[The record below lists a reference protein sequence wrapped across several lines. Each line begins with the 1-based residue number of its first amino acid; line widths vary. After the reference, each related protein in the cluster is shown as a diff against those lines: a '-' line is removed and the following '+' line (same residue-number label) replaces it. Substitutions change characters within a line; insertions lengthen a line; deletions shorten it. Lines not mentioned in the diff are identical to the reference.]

1 MWLYGTTFQL
11 TNKQALTRQL
21 TKYVRNGEG
30 RGTEKDPD
38 KSESTH
44 THTHTY
50 RFFQQNP
57 WREPMTAGTRAAAK
71 KNLSDYEET
80 TTSFYTAM

>member
-1 MWLYGTTFQL
+1 MLEMEKGEVQRKIQ
-11 TNKQALTRQL
+11 TNLSPHT
-21 TKYVRNGEG
+21 Y
-30 RGTEKDPD
+30 
-38 KSESTH
+38 TH
-44 THTHTY
+44 TH